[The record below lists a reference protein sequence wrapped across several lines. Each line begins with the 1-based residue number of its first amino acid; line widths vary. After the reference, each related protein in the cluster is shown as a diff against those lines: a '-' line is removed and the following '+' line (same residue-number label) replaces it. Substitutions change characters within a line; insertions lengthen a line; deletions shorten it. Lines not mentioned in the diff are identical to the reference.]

1 MNRFEKI
8 NSDQK
13 IIEVLLDK
21 LGCDENFI
29 EEAKI
34 AAILHDIGAIEGK
47 NNHYAYE
54 FFLLRP
60 YRGRNIASIAAK
72 QIFDKFLGEWKLYV
86 APSGTNPRAEKFWRK
101 TISDYTNG
109 NFEEKHDVTFDGY
122 KLIFTFNNISK

>member
-1 MNRFEKI
+1 MTDLI
-8 NSDQK
+8 ST
-13 IIEVLLDK
+13 
-21 LGCDENFI
+21 
-29 EEAKI
+29 
-34 AAILHDIGAIEGK
+34 GK
-47 NNHYAYE
+47 FAPKGTDYYVYE

-60 YRGRNIASIAAK
+60 YRGKDIASIAAK

-122 KLIFTFNNISK
+122 KLIFTFNNTFK